1 MTTPTTQPSR
11 PHLMLHER
19 PQPVWPFMMVGF
31 DPDLC
36 THIAHLFS
44 DYAISGHAIKVMP
57 CHTTEKALQQLLE
70 RRYALVVINAGLLDL
85 NDPDNLVR
93 VMREDFQQYH
103 TRYIVVD
110 SEPGETPMA
119 EWLLEMHI
127 QDYRHLQHI
136 NDNDWLMIVTQACQ
150 NYQLSMANSRQERGL
165 EKVISATTDLLNKA
179 SLRHFAEGILDQLSA
194 CLGLNEDGLICVQRR
209 VRTPSSP
216 CSPLYI
222 TAATGQHASLIGEPL
237 SQLAALD
244 IQSAFET
251 CIEQQGPIFD
261 TYYTALYYNNS
272 RWEGAI
278 YIDCE
283 CCPSDDY
290 QQLLEIFASNISQC
304 NELISKVNKLSFIAY
319 HDTLTKVPNR
329 TRFLLELDQRAKT
342 QDVNTV
348 IALIDLSHFADLNEG
363 LGVETG
369 NRLLINVTERLQN
382 YLGDTCYIARIGA
395 DVFGLIGQQQDLNP
409 DSIRATFSAPF
420 DVGELSYSMRYHVGL
435 CRLLAGEM
443 TGLTLLKRSY
453 IALARAKRNSARNY
467 EFFLEEMEFDNRWR
481 TDIINQLKND
491 FYEGHL
497 SLWYQPQ
504 INLKTGAVCGI
515 EALVRWP
522 DSAGGF
528 IQPPSIFI
536 PLAEYSGLIIDIGD
550 WILEEA
556 CRTFDKLKRQQHTL
570 QSVCVNIGI
579 PQFKQFNLIKTIQ
592 RLTQEYKLPAGTLV
606 IEVTEQLAMHDPQLV
621 IENLHTLQ
629 KLGVHAAIDDFGTG
643 YSSLNTLRH
652 LAIDR
657 LKIDTQFIHEISHS
671 NAEHARPP
679 FAETLISLGQK
690 LGLKLVA
697 EGVETQAQA
706 NTLRQIGCHQAQ
718 GFFFAK
724 PMPFD
729 ELLDWLN
736 DNPSLSF

>member
-19 PQPVWPFMMVGF
+19 PKPVWPIMMVGF

-44 DYAISGHAIKVMP
+44 DYAISGHVIKVMP
-57 CHTTEKALQQLLE
+57 CHTPEKALQQLLE
-70 RRYALVVINAGLLDL
+70 RRYALVIINAGLLDL

-150 NYQLSMANSRQERGL
+150 NYQLSMANNRQERGL
-165 EKVISATTDLLNKA
+165 EKVISATTDLLNKT

-194 CLGLNEDGLICVQRR
+194 SLGLDEDGLICVQRR

-261 TYYTALYYNNS
+261 THYTALYYNNS
-272 RWEGAI
+272 HWEGAI

-369 NRLLINVTERLQN
+369 NRLLINVTERMQN

-395 DVFGLIGQQQDLNP
+395 DVFGLIGQQQNLNP
-409 DSIRATFSAPF
+409 DCIRATLSTPF
-420 DVGELSYSMRYHVGL
+420 DVGELSYSMRYNVGL

>member
-1 MTTPTTQPSR
+1 
-11 PHLMLHER
+11 
-19 PQPVWPFMMVGF
+19 
-31 DPDLC
+31 
-36 THIAHLFS
+36 
-44 DYAISGHAIKVMP
+44 
-57 CHTTEKALQQLLE
+57 
-70 RRYALVVINAGLLDL
+70 
-85 NDPDNLVR
+85 
-93 VMREDFQQYH
+93 
-103 TRYIVVD
+103 
-110 SEPGETPMA
+110 
-119 EWLLEMHI
+119 
-127 QDYRHLQHI
+127 
-136 NDNDWLMIVTQACQ
+136 
-150 NYQLSMANSRQERGL
+150 
-165 EKVISATTDLLNKA
+165 
-179 SLRHFAEGILDQLSA
+179 
-194 CLGLNEDGLICVQRR
+194 
-209 VRTPSSP
+209 
-216 CSPLYI
+216 
-222 TAATGQHASLIGEPL
+222 
-237 SQLAALD
+237 
-244 IQSAFET
+244 
-251 CIEQQGPIFD
+251 
-261 TYYTALYYNNS
+261 
-272 RWEGAI
+272 
-278 YIDCE
+278 
-283 CCPSDDY
+283 
-290 QQLLEIFASNISQC
+290 
-304 NELISKVNKLSFIAY
+304 
-319 HDTLTKVPNR
+319 
-329 TRFLLELDQRAKT
+329 
-342 QDVNTV
+342 
-348 IALIDLSHFADLNEG
+348 
-363 LGVETG
+363 
-369 NRLLINVTERLQN
+369 
-382 YLGDTCYIARIGA
+382 
-395 DVFGLIGQQQDLNP
+395 
-409 DSIRATFSAPF
+409 
-420 DVGELSYSMRYHVGL
+420 
-435 CRLLAGEM
+435 LLAGEM

-706 NTLRQIGCHQAQ
+706 NTLRQIGCHQGQ